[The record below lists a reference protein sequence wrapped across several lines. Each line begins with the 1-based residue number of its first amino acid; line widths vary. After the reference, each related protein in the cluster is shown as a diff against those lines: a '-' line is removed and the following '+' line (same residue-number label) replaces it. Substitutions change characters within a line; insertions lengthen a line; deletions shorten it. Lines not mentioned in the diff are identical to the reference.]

1 MSLVGIGFF
10 LRKFQELWPD
20 LTRLGVKSTFD
31 SFWILL
37 KVKRRLDPQIIY
49 IKRAGLV
56 GVFHCALPALGWF
69 VSMLFFVPFREVYI
83 VRLALCLTVGCPIG
97 AYLNRYS
104 VDMWLLKHHSN
115 SGPAKIYHGTLNGA
129 AVGIG
134 TALLPALT
142 SLISSNH
149 LEMAKTFII
158 VSYIAS
164 ALVGGIIGTMVAAF
178 GRKYLEVKGWTD
190 IWLNPNVA
198 KAGGL

>member
-1 MSLVGIGFF
+1 MKKLC
-10 LRKFQELWPD
+10 D
-20 LTRLGVKSTFD
+20 L
-31 SFWILL
+31 
-37 KVKRRLDPQIIY
+37 Y

-69 VSMLFFVPFREVYI
+69 VSVLFFVPFREVYL
-83 VRLALCLTVGCPIG
+83 VRLALCLAVGCPIG

-104 VDMWLLKHHSN
+104 VDLWLVKHYSN
-115 SGPAKIYHGTLNGA
+115 SGPARIFDGTLNGA

-149 LEMAKTFII
+149 FEMAKTFII

-164 ALVGGIIGTMVAAF
+164 AFVGGIIGTMVAF
-178 GRKYLEVKGWTD
+178 VGRKYIGVKC
-190 IWLNPNVA
+190 
-198 KAGGL
+198 

>member
-1 MSLVGIGFF
+1 M
-10 LRKFQELWPD
+10 RKLCD
-20 LTRLGVKSTFD
+20 L
-31 SFWILL
+31 
-37 KVKRRLDPQIIY
+37 Y
-49 IKRAGLV
+49 IKRAGLI
-56 GVFHCALPALGWF
+56 GVFHCALPSLGWF
-69 VSMLFFVPFREVYI
+69 VSMLLFVPFREVYL

-115 SGPAKIYHGTLNGA
+115 SGPAKVYDGTLNGA

-149 LEMAKTFII
+149 LDMAKTFII

-178 GRKYLEVKGWTD
+178 GRKYIEVKG
-190 IWLNPNVA
+190 
-198 KAGGL
+198 

>member
-1 MSLVGIGFF
+1 MKKLC
-10 LRKFQELWPD
+10 D
-20 LTRLGVKSTFD
+20 L
-31 SFWILL
+31 
-37 KVKRRLDPQIIY
+37 Y

-69 VSMLFFVPFREVYI
+69 VSMLLFVPFREVYLA
-83 VRLALCLTVGCPIG
+83 RLALCLVVGCPIG

-104 VDMWLLKHHSN
+104 VDMWLLKHRSGA
-115 SGPAKIYHGTLNGA
+115 GPARISDGTLNGA

-158 VSYIAS
+158 VSYIAA
-164 ALVGGIIGTMVAAF
+164 ALVGGIIGSMVAAV
-178 GRKYLEVKGWTD
+178 GRKYIRVEGEPDLSTT
-190 IWLNPNVA
+190 I
-198 KAGGL
+198 